1 MRSKNIFII
10 SKKDVQDIAL
20 RKFGEKLSI
29 EELEQIK
36 KGVEFGLECWEEV
49 VIEAIS
55 EVLEYRKEKIQQ
67 KIKQVAKEKMED

>member
-1 MRSKNIFII
+1 MRSKNIFVI

-29 EELEQIK
+29 EELEQVK
-36 KGVEFGLECWEEV
+36 KGIEFGLECWEEV
-49 VIEAIS
+49 VIDAIS
-55 EVLEYRKEKIQQ
+55 EVLEYRKEKTQQ

>member
-1 MRSKNIFII
+1 MRSKNIFVI

-36 KGVEFGLECWEEV
+36 KGIEFGLECWEEV
-49 VIEAIS
+49 VIGAIS
-55 EVLEYRKEKIQQ
+55 EVLEYRKEKTQQ
-67 KIKQVAKEKMED
+67 KIKQVAKEKMEY

>member
-1 MRSKNIFII
+1 MRSKNIFVI

-36 KGVEFGLECWEEV
+36 KGIEFGLKCWEEV
-49 VIEAIS
+49 VIDAIS
-55 EVLEYRKEKIQQ
+55 EVLEYRKEKTQQ

>member
-1 MRSKNIFII
+1 MRSKNIFVI

-36 KGVEFGLECWEEV
+36 KGIEFGLEYWEEV
-49 VIEAIS
+49 VIDAIS
-55 EVLEYRKEKIQQ
+55 EVLEYRKKIQQ
-67 KIKQVAKEKMED
+67 KIKQVAKEKMEY